1 MDVVAYAPR
10 LPAPGETLTGSSLS
24 FFQGGK
30 GANQAVASAKAGVP
44 TMFVGRLGED
54 AFGDSL
60 AAALVAEGVEL
71 SYLVRLPDA
80 STGTAL
86 ITVSEQGE
94 NQIVIVPGA
103 NGRLRPEEI
112 QDLPIEM
119 GDVLVTQLEV
129 PMDTVEAALKH
140 ARESGAVS
148 ILNPAPAHAI
158 SFAHLADIVIL
169 NEIEL
174 SQMADGPVPSS
185 FDEAMRMASQLRAT
199 PEQTVV
205 VTLGE
210 KGACAVGPFG
220 ERSTPA
226 PKVEAVDTTGA
237 GDCFVGSLAARISM
251 GEPMPAALVYANTAA
266 ALSVTQKGAGPSMP
280 NAEKVKR
287 ALP

>member
-71 SYLVRLPDA
+71 SYLVRLPDV

-86 ITVSEQGE
+86 ITVSEKGE

-129 PMDTVEAALKH
+129 PLDTVEAALKH

-148 ILNPAPAHAI
+148 ILNPAPAQAI

-210 KGACAVGPFG
+210 KGACAVGAFG